1 LFPNLHPWGAYNRI
15 TYRFRPYGDRHD
27 MSVMECMFL
36 DPWPAGEDKPPA
48 APIHWL
54 GEHDD
59 WTDAPELGMLAR
71 VFNQDSFNLS
81 KVQKGLAS
89 LRKDITLANYQET
102 KIRHFHH
109 LLSRYVGE

>member
-1 LFPNLHPWGAYNRI
+1 
-15 TYRFRPYGDRHD
+15 
-27 MSVMECMFL
+27 M
-36 DPWPAGEDKPPA
+36 PAIES
-48 APIHWL
+48 
-54 GEHDD
+54 
-59 WTDAPELGMLAR
+59 
-71 VFNQDSFNLS
+71 FNQDSFNLP